1 MNILLVDDHAILR
14 AGLRKL
20 LSAVFEGEI
29 YEAANGREAVSLALA
44 RKLDLIVLDMNLPD
58 LGGLEL
64 LERLLQVSSAAVL
77 VLSMPAE
84 PIYVSR
90 ALEAGAQGYI
100 SKGAPPEELLTAI
113 RRLVAGGRYVEA
125 ELAQALAAQP
135 EARGKLGEAIFA
147 RYRAAAATGRRP
159 QPVGD
164 RRCAGPQLQDRS
176 QHLQHYEDQARY
188 VSHGRP
194 RAAGCADQACVT
206 LHYCW

>member
-1 MNILLVDDHAILR
+1 VNILLVDDHAILR

-77 VLSMPAE
+77 VLSMHAE
-84 PIYVSR
+84 PLYVSR

-135 EARGKLGEAIFA
+135 EAGEAGLARLSSRDIELLRLLGAGRSLSEIADALGLSYKTVANTFSTMKTKLGMS
-147 RYRAAAATGRRP
+147 RT
-159 QPVGD
+159 
-164 RRCAGPQLQDRS
+164 
-176 QHLQHYEDQARY
+176 
-188 VSHGRP
+188 
-194 RAAGCADQACVT
+194 ADLVRLAVQTKLA
-206 LHYCW
+206 

>member
-64 LERLLQVSSAAVL
+64 LERLMQVSSAAVL
-77 VLSMPAE
+77 VLSMHAE
-84 PIYVSR
+84 PLYVSR
-90 ALEAGAQGYI
+90 ALEAGAHGYI

-125 ELAQALAAQP
+125 ELAQILAAQP
-135 EARGKLGEAIFA
+135 EAGEASLARLSSRDIELLRLLGAGRSLSEIADALGLSYKTVANTFSTMKTKLGMS
-147 RYRAAAATGRRP
+147 RT
-159 QPVGD
+159 
-164 RRCAGPQLQDRS
+164 
-176 QHLQHYEDQARY
+176 
-188 VSHGRP
+188 
-194 RAAGCADQACVT
+194 ADLVRLAVQTKLA
-206 LHYCW
+206 

>member
-77 VLSMPAE
+77 VLSMHAE
-84 PIYVSR
+84 PLYVSR

-135 EARGKLGEAIFA
+135 EAGEASLARLSSRDIELLRLLGAGRSLSEIADALGLSYKTVANTFSTMKTKLGLS
-147 RYRAAAATGRRP
+147 RT
-159 QPVGD
+159 
-164 RRCAGPQLQDRS
+164 
-176 QHLQHYEDQARY
+176 
-188 VSHGRP
+188 
-194 RAAGCADQACVT
+194 ADLVRLAVQTKLA
-206 LHYCW
+206 